1 MTGWLVLPF
10 SLGKNYSVK
19 MNTTIYHRANHDMK
33 DPYLKVSSKLISDK
47 RLSTISVGLICQ
59 ILNNS
64 DSYIINVSVLKKRS
78 GLTRNQFY
86 NAWNSLQ
93 EHQYVIQQRKGKN
106 SYEYIINETGDCL
119 SDALGDI
126 PSGVH

>member
-1 MTGWLVLPF
+1 M
-10 SLGKNYSVK
+10 KN
-19 MNTTIYHRANHDMK
+19 H
-33 DPYLKVSSKLISDK
+33 YLKISSKLISDN
-47 RLSTISVGLICQ
+47 RLNATSVGLMCM

-64 DSYIINVSVLKKRS
+64 DSYVINVGVLKSIS

-106 SYEYIINETGDCL
+106 SYEYIINENGDSL

-126 PSGVH
+126 PSSAH